1 MRLPATAFRALL
13 PIMAAA
19 ALGAELTACAT
30 SSSSTKA
37 APLTSAP
44 AASTESAPPSP
55 TSTLTGRQLQFAT
68 DVRSALGFGSS
79 VQDGALADFGQH
91 VCRTRQAGATVASEV
106 TAAQQVQKSI
116 SKGDAVQMIM
126 IAEKDLCPSQS
137 APQQVTYVV
146 AGSAAHVTYGP
157 SGANFEGTGP
167 LSVSQ
172 PLGQPQFYSINAQL
186 TGGGTVTCLL
196 KVDGVT
202 IVSNSASGSGN
213 IASCQMDQNL
223 NGSWEPTTGTE

>member
-1 MRLPATAFRALL
+1 MKLPGTVLRALL

-19 ALGAELTACAT
+19 ALGADLTACA
-30 SSSSTKA
+30 SSSTKA
-37 APLTSAP
+37 APPPAP
-44 AASTESAPPSP
+44 ATTTESAAPSP
-55 TSTLTGRQLQFAT
+55 ASTLTARQLQFVT
-68 DVRSALGFGSS
+68 DARNALGFGNS
-79 VQDGALADFGQH
+79 VQDSALAAFGQH
-91 VCRTRQAGATVASEV
+91 VCRTRQAGATVAAEV
-106 TAAQQVQKSI
+106 PAAQKVQASI
-116 SKGDAVQMIM
+116 STGDAVQMIM
-126 IAEKDLCPSQS
+126 LAEKDLCPSQS
-137 APQQVTYVV
+137 TSQQVTYVV
-146 AGSAAHVTYGP
+146 TGSAAHVTYGP

-186 TGGGTVTCLL
+186 TGGGSVTCLL

-223 NGSWEPTTGTE
+223 NGSWEATTSTG

>member
-1 MRLPATAFRALL
+1 MRLPGPALRALL

-19 ALGAELTACAT
+19 ALGADLTACA

-37 APLTSAP
+37 APPPAP
-44 AASTESAPPSP
+44 ATPTESAAPSP
-55 TSTLTGRQLQFAT
+55 ASTLTARQLQFVT
-68 DVRSALGFGSS
+68 DVRNALSFGNS
-79 VQDGALADFGQH
+79 VQDSALASFGQH
-91 VCRTRQAGATVASEV
+91 VCRTRQAGATVAAEV
-106 TAAQQVQKSI
+106 PAAQKVQASI
-116 SKGDAVQMIM
+116 STGDAVQMIM
-126 IAEKDLCPSQS
+126 LAEKDLCPSQS
-137 APQQVTYVV
+137 TSQQVTYVV
-146 AGSAAHVTYGP
+146 TGSAAHVTYGP

-186 TGGGTVTCLL
+186 TGGGSVTCLL

-202 IVSNSASGSGN
+202 IASNSASGNGN

-223 NGSWEPTTGTE
+223 NGSWEAATNTG

>member
-1 MRLPATAFRALL
+1 MKLPATVFRALL

-19 ALGAELTACAT
+19 ALGAELTACA
-30 SSSSTKA
+30 SSSSSKA
-37 APLTSAP
+37 APLTSAR

-55 TSTLTGRQLQFAT
+55 ASTLTARQLQFAT
-68 DVRSALGFGSS
+68 DVRNALGFGSS

-91 VCRTRQAGATVASEV
+91 VCRTRQAGGTVAAEV
-106 TAAQQVQKSI
+106 KAAQQVQKSI
-116 SKGDAVQMIM
+116 SKGDAVQMIV
-126 IAEKDLCPSQS
+126 IAEKDLCPAQS
-137 APQQVTYVV
+137 TPQQVTYVV
-146 AGSAAHVTYGP
+146 TGSAAHVTYGP
-157 SGANFEGTGP
+157 SGSNFEGTGP

-202 IVSNSASGSGN
+202 IVSNSASGNGN

-223 NGSWEPTTGTE
+223 NGSWEPTTGTG